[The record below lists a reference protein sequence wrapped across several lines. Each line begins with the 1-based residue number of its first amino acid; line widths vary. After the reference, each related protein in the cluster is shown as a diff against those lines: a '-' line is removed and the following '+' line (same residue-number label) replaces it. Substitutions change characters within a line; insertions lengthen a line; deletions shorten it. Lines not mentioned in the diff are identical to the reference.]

1 MTSNLVTLRSGETK
15 APLPITII
23 DDIVPEKEETFTVTL
38 DRVSGGGV
46 LGTITQT
53 NVVIQ
58 ASDDLNGA
66 FGMSLFYLFM
76 PTTLEKLKGHI
87 ALGSVHASVQSLL
100 SYSFEIPHQKII
112 DTFFKFLISSLCA
125 VMPFLKGHNEIL

>member
-1 MTSNLVTLRSGETK
+1 MTSNLATLRSGETK

-76 PTTLEKLKGHI
+76 LPTLEKLKGHI
-87 ALGSVHASVQSLL
+87 ALGSVRASGQNLL
-100 SYSFEIPHQKII
+100 RFSFEIPHQKII
-112 DTFFKFLISSLCA
+112 DTFF
-125 VMPFLKGHNEIL
+125 

>member
-1 MTSNLVTLRSGETK
+1 MTSNLATLRSGEAK

-23 DDIVPEKEETFTVTL
+23 DDIIPEREETFTVTL

-66 FGMSLFYLFM
+66 FGISLFCLFM
-76 PTTLEKLKGHI
+76 PPTSEKLKGHI
-87 ALGSVHASVQSLL
+87 ALGSVHASVQNLL
-100 SYSFEIPHQKII
+100 RYSFEIPHQTKII
-112 DTFFKFLISSLCA
+112 DTFF
-125 VMPFLKGHNEIL
+125 